1 MDLKMFLVFTAFLLH
16 ATLGFPIQENY
27 ENSTTSKICIFHG
40 NEKVILLYFCAESP
54 SPTES
59 DTEEEVI
66 FNRILKINEDSS
78 QYLQE
83 GDIAPRRSRSAIN
96 CRHCN
101 WPQSSDGI
109 VRVPYVL
116 DPTYDESHINGIHD
130 AMAEFEA
137 LTCIKFVKRETER
150 DYLNIK
156 SADGC
161 WSNYGRVGGGQTV
174 SVMKGGCMWKGI
186 IQHELDHALGFLH
199 EHSRSDRDK
208 YVKIMW
214 EYISPGKPDFKK
226 FENSNNLDLPYDYSS
241 VMHYGPYTFTN
252 TTGKATIVPI
262 PDESVHIGQRQG
274 LSNLDVAKIN
284 KLYNCSRCSTIL
296 DAASGSLRSANH
308 PRNYSDNTN
317 CVWLIRT
324 RSRKISLHF
333 QAFELQT
340 TRGCQGDYVKVYDG
354 SSKSS
359 ALLMDKTCGSKLPN
373 DVTASGNLMLV
384 EFVTDGAGTAS
395 GFEAIFTSGRSEN
408 KESEK

>member
-1 MDLKMFLVFTAFLLH
+1 IPLH
-16 ATLGFPIQENY
+16 
-27 ENSTTSKICIFHG
+27 
-40 NEKVILLYFCAESP
+40 FCTESP
-54 SPTES
+54 LPTET
-59 DTEEEVI
+59 DVEDEVI
-66 FNRILKINEDSS
+66 FNKILKVNQDSS
-78 QYLQE
+78 QFLQE
-83 GDIAPRRSRSAIN
+83 GDIVPRRSRSAIN

-101 WPQSSDGI
+101 WPPSRDGI

-116 DPTYDESHINGIHD
+116 DPAYEESHIKGIHD

-137 LTCIKFVKRETER
+137 LTCINFVKRKTER
-150 DYLNIK
+150 DYLSIK

-174 SVMKGGCMWKGI
+174 SVMKGGCLWKGV
-186 IQHELDHALGFLH
+186 IQHELEHALGFLH

-208 YVKIMW
+208 HVKIMW
-214 EYISPGKPDFKK
+214 EYISPPDRSDFKK
-226 FENSNNLDLPYDYSS
+226 FENSNNLGLPYDYSS

-262 PDESVHIGQRQG
+262 PDGSVHIGQRQG

-296 DAASGSLRSANH
+296 DGTSGSLRSANY

-324 RSRKISLHF
+324 RSRKVSLYF
-333 QAFELQT
+333 QAFELQK

-359 ALLMDKTCGSKLPN
+359 AVLMDKTCGTKIPN
-373 DVTASGNLMLV
+373 YIVASSNLMLV
-384 EFVTDGAGTAS
+384 EFITDGAYTAS
-395 GFEAIFTSGRSEN
+395 GFQATFAAGKYEDRKNG
-408 KESEK
+408 KE